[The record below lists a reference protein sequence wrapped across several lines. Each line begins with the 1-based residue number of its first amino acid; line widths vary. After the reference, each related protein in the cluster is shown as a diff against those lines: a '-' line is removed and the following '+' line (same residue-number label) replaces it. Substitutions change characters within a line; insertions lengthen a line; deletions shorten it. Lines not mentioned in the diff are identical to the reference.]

1 MVSDSTGTQM
11 KTVAVLGAAY
21 GGNRAAQILAAGLPE
36 GWRIV
41 LVDRNTRLCDA

>member
-1 MVSDSTGTQM
+1 MTL
-11 KTVAVLGAAY
+11 KTVAVLGASY

-41 LVDRNTRLCDA
+41 LVDRNTHFN